1 MSHTHR
7 DGVDCLNYFLDL
19 INHCAG
25 FSDKYYNESHKRIKN
40 HELIEKY
47 KKERE
52 LHEASKFVESELL
65 GEKYP
70 HCLMVIEGIQH
81 LVRMPNAGT
90 LPLDYFDT
98 MILRLNVSFLSLS
111 IIITLKASC

>member
-1 MSHTHR
+1 LSHTHR

-47 KKERE
+47 KKEKE
-52 LHEASKFVESELL
+52 LHEATNFKDSELL

-70 HCLMVIEGIQH
+70 HCLMVIEGIQN
-81 LVRMPNAGT
+81 LVRMPNAGN

-98 MILRLNVSFLSLS
+98 MILRLNVSFLLFLS
-111 IIITLKASC
+111 C